1 MDYYEERKRNTQSS
15 RYVRPEPRWYE
26 KNPPAWAV
34 AAVLAVTLL
43 VVGV

>member
-1 MDYYEERKRNTQSS
+1 MDYYEERKRNTQGS

-26 KNPPAWAV
+26 KNPPLWAIAIV
-34 AAVLAVTLL
+34 LGAVLL